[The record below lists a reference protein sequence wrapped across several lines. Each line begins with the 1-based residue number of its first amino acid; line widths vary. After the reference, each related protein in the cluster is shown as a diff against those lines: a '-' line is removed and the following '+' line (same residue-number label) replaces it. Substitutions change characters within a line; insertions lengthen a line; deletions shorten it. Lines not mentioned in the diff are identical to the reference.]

1 MREERAYSPKNT
13 YAAANRPAALAAPR
27 GIIPMFEKLK
37 DTLPSNSPEIEGF
50 DVSSLLPEQK
60 IELSLVWRTK
70 GASVTAIAKTFGV
83 TRRTIYQWLAK
94 AKEHFISNIEEMTY
108 LELIAEHDM
117 QLEQLENIALAEL
130 DRITAPEFQMDEAG
144 QINKKSRGSIKDIA
158 EIAKLAL
165 AIRQQRMQLH
175 LNVGLIPKTPE
186 KLHHIISPESSSN
199 TEEYEKSSEELRLL
213 MIDKLN
219 RVSRL

>member
-1 MREERAYSPKNT
+1 
-13 YAAANRPAALAAPR
+13 
-27 GIIPMFEKLK
+27 MFEKLK

-130 DRITAPEFQMDEAG
+130 DRITAPEFQMDESG
-144 QINKKSRGSIKDIA
+144 QINKKSRGSVKDIA

-175 LNVGLIPKTPE
+175 TTVGLIPRVPDRI
-186 KLHHIISPESSSN
+186 HHKISPDAASN
-199 TEEYEKSSEELRLL
+199 KEEYEQSSEELRLL

>member
-1 MREERAYSPKNT
+1 
-13 YAAANRPAALAAPR
+13 
-27 GIIPMFEKLK
+27 MFEKLK
-37 DTLPSNSPEIEGF
+37 DEKPDSAEMGKLDISTLT
-50 DVSSLLPEQK
+50 PEQK

-70 GASVTAIAKTFGV
+70 GASVTSIAKTFEV
-83 TRRTIYQWLAK
+83 SRRTIYQWLAK

-130 DRITAPEFQMDEAG
+130 DRITEPEYRMDPNG
-144 QINKKSRGSIKDIA
+144 QINVKKKGAIRDIS
-158 EIAKLAL
+158 ELAKLAL

-175 LNVGLIPKTPE
+175 TTVGLIPRVPDT
-186 KLHHIISPESSSN
+186 LHHKIAPSHTESL
-199 TEEYEKSSEELRLL
+199 EEYEQSADELRMSL
-213 MIDKLN
+213 INKLN